1 MVTVNIDEKLWK
13 EFMKQSIDL
22 GKSASGRI
30 SDYMK
35 KELKKVTQNP
45 NNKNRELHRFKTHSP
60 LLYK

>member
-35 KELKKVTQNP
+35 KELKKGDTKSQQQ
-45 NNKNRELHRFKTHSP
+45 EQEHT
-60 LLYK
+60 